1 MEQVLLEHV
10 PFHIDMGAFKDWL
23 PLVEGKREGD
33 QLRRVIAESRNIARP
48 KAFYKMSFIEDRGND
63 FVVIDGI
70 RFNSRVMTV
79 NLDNSHRVFPYLIT
93 CGMELEEWGKS
104 DDDMLFRV
112 WAETIKEWALVAA
125 LDALQRDLQRRYEP
139 GATATMNPGSIEDW
153 PIEEQRSL
161 FDLLGHGTDSVGV
174 RLMESCLM
182 IPTKTVSGIQ
192 FPTEVGF
199 ESCQLCPRERC
210 PGRRA
215 EYDSGLYDR
224 RYREK

>member
-33 QLRRVIAESRNIARP
+33 QLRRVIAESRDIARP

-93 CGMELEEWGKS
+93 CGMELEKWGKS

-125 LDALQRDLQRRYEP
+125 LDVLQRDLQKRYEP
-139 GATATMNPGSIEDW
+139 GETATMNPGSIEDW